1 MQGFSP
7 TQPKRKKVDP
17 GNTASQLHLVVRFFV
32 CGSLLDVLPAD
43 EPQHAPPPDGRAR
56 IHEGWPGR
64 PPAPADDG
72 QQHRGVVCE
81 HAEVEAAEAYQV

>member
-1 MQGFSP
+1 MRWGLTDTNQKEGRP
-7 TQPKRKKVDP
+7 ATQPL
-17 GNTASQLHLVVRFFV
+17 NYTYAFV

-56 IHEGWPGR
+56 IHESWPGR

-81 HAEVEAAEAYQV
+81 HAEVEAAEV